1 MMELELDRL
10 AIVTRYELLKH
21 FRRKRFY
28 AVFAIVIAI
37 ELLILVIPKVLGE
50 GYPDNVMTMAAML
63 SIGPSFAVIA
73 SIFFIGDAIAGEFE
87 GKTGYILFSNPIK
100 RTTVVAGK
108 YLACFA
114 ATALILLAL
123 YGVTTASLLGIYH
136 QVPLEVWESFAYCL
150 LYVGGVLAMALFFSS
165 ILRGSMGAAL
175 STFFLMFMIFPILQ
189 GVLMT
194 TGHEPWFILTYAG
207 GIVSGVYRAPA
218 GMGPGQEALMRPE
231 IGQSLVVMVIYLVAF
246 LFLSAVI
253 TRRREMI

>member
-21 FRRKRFY
+21 FRRTRFY
-28 AVFAIVIAI
+28 AVIAIVIAI

-50 GYPDNVMTMAAML
+50 GYPDNVMTMANTL
-63 SIGPSFAVIA
+63 SIGPTFAVIA
-73 SIFFIGDAIAGEFE
+73 SIFFAGDVIAGEFE
-87 GKTGYILFSNPIK
+87 RKTGYILFSNPIK
-100 RTTVVAGK
+100 RTTVVTGK

-123 YGVTTASLLGIYH
+123 YGITTASLLGIYH

-165 ILRGSMGAAL
+165 ILRGSMGASL

-189 GVLMT
+189 GVLVM
-194 TGHEPWFILTYAG
+194 TGHDPWFILTYAG
-207 GIVSGVYRAPA
+207 GIVSEVY
-218 GMGPGQEALMRPE
+218 GTSTALMRPE

-253 TRRREMI
+253 TRRKEMI